1 MWIEPDPKK
10 ERYRIRV
17 PNVRSWA
24 VGVTESLA
32 DLIRVEDL
40 PQIRINPKETPP
52 DVHVRPVVGDA
63 PEAVMTLEQVRR
75 EWPVLRT
82 AFLMAEGLYQETN
95 PGSAGDLGIGPTFD
109 ALLDVCRRFLASR
122 VVAMEV
128 DGSKSDVRDIG
139 IYYWRRQALDALD
152 TALRG
157 AGAAGVEAV
166 PILRNPE

>member
-52 DVHVRPVVGDA
+52 DVHVRPVVGER
-63 PEAVMTLEQVRR
+63 PRR
-75 EWPVLRT
+75 
-82 AFLMAEGLYQETN
+82 
-95 PGSAGDLGIGPTFD
+95 
-109 ALLDVCRRFLASR
+109 
-122 VVAMEV
+122 
-128 DGSKSDVRDIG
+128 
-139 IYYWRRQALDALD
+139 
-152 TALRG
+152 
-157 AGAAGVEAV
+157 
-166 PILRNPE
+166 